1 MVLSNYNFNDDN
13 CEMKSDREN
22 NFSLGYLLQKI
33 SYEKLNT
40 DTNHRYYNSLLIV
53 SILFVCLLEHQRLI

>member
-22 NFSLGYLLQKI
+22 NFSLGYLLQKNM
-33 SYEKLNT
+33 L
-40 DTNHRYYNSLLIV
+40 
-53 SILFVCLLEHQRLI
+53 